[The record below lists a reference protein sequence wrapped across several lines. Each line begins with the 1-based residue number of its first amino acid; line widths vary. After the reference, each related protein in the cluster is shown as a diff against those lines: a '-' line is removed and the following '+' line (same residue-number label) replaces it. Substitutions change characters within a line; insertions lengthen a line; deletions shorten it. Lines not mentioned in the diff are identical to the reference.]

1 MSEDGETGRGQRI
14 DKWLWHGRFVKTRS
28 LASRLVADGKVRVN
42 REKVI
47 KPSHTVQA
55 GDVITAALA
64 GRVRVV
70 RVLVLA
76 ERRGPPAEAR
86 TLYEDLLAGK
96 GESAAASEASE

>member
-1 MSEDGETGRGQRI
+1 M
-14 DKWLWHGRFVKTRS
+14 H
-28 LASRLVADGKVRVN
+28 
-42 REKVI
+42 
-47 KPSHTVQA
+47 A

-86 TLYEDLLAGK
+86 QLYEDLLAEK
-96 GESAAASEASE
+96 ENTPATPDSLE